1 MSTTDAIVMLREGH
15 KELRRLIRSYR
26 ADRDPGEV
34 ERFLRALTVYAYIER
49 EGMYPRVSALAP
61 ETELTIVDFREE
73 HHIAEVLA
81 AELQDMRPGSIAF
94 DAKARLLMDIV
105 ERHMDTEDHMWFPH
119 VRAAVGRKELREI
132 GAWMTKL
139 AERAPRRPHHP
150 APQKAWDA
158 VAA

>member
-34 ERFLRALTVYAYIER
+34 EQFLRALTVYAYIER

-119 VRAAVGRKELREI
+119 VRAVVGRKELREI

-150 APQKAWDA
+150 DPQKAWDA